1 MQDIDELAPKWLSS
15 KTIQLYNKR
24 IVNIYSHIL
33 CSQGNM
39 YFAVYLFCNNQLFY
53 LNGILVIY
61 NLSVVHTS
69 KNSLLTCFLS
79 GLRRLL
85 YYNGYPLKGYN

>member
-33 CSQGNM
+33 CSQENM
-39 YFAVYLFCNNQLFY
+39 YFSVYNIN
-53 LNGILVIY
+53 
-61 NLSVVHTS
+61 VVHTNG
-69 KNSLLTCFLS
+69 KNSLLAWFLS
-79 GLRRLL
+79 GLFDF
-85 YYNGYPLKGYN
+85 YNGYPLKGYN